1 MVTLVLI
8 VLLAWLGTAVA
19 VIALARLLG
28 HLTAARAPAPA
39 PPAAAPRPAAAPAH
53 NVVSL
58 LARPGN
64 DLVRS
69 ADAPQRRAA

>member
-8 VLLAWLGTAVA
+8 VLLAWLGTAVV
-19 VIALARLLG
+19 VIGLARLLG
-28 HLTAARAPAPA
+28 HVTAARAPVLSAPE
-39 PPAAAPRPAAAPAH
+39 PRPAAAPAH